1 MTERDQRQ
9 GCCMAK
15 TIEGQA
21 QGAEPGESAM
31 SDDVGKP
38 AAPSA
43 PQADPRARSGG
54 MVSAAGKRHRPPPP
68 SMHGVKHSDQR
79 ISRMKAAMIRG
90 RRGNRG

>member
-1 MTERDQRQ
+1 
-9 GCCMAK
+9 MAK

-31 SDDVGKP
+31 LDDVEKP
-38 AAPSA
+38 APSA

-79 ISRMKAAMIRG
+79 ISRMKAAAMRG